1 MAAPYLAMVTAL
13 PPYVSKYDK
22 YWVEVDSEFVCS
34 LFAVKVK
41 YRTSRIHALFSEAP
55 SAICI
60 STKGNMLLAWFPT
73 ACCRQWDLQERGGD
87 LNQSVSLS
95 PLPYDIIANSVEV
108 YLFEELKCESPLT
121 NLSKAKAEFIYL
133 FNLQNHTSQVWLP
146 YDYPWLM
153 WLTIICQT
161 MQYINQTCSTQT
173 RCIALYTSEYLT

>member
-1 MAAPYLAMVTAL
+1 MTNTELRF
-13 PPYVSKYDK
+13 
-22 YWVEVDSEFVCS
+22 DSEFVCS
-34 LFAVKVK
+34 QGKISNVQNSCFVFWGTFA
-41 YRTSRIHALFSEAP
+41 T
-55 SAICI
+55 CI
-60 STKGNMLLAWFPT
+60 STKGNMIRNMLLAWFPT
-73 ACCRQWDLQERGGD
+73 ACCRQWNLQERGGD

-146 YDYPWLM
+146 YDNDYPWLM

-161 MQYINQTCSTQT
+161 MQYINQTCNTQT